1 MKLPT
6 TFLVSVT
13 VLSVVSAMVVWASG
27 EPFWWIMPL
36 WALAV
41 IVGTVIENRRKS

>member
-13 VLSVVSAMVVWASG
+13 VLAAISAMVVWASG
-27 EPFWWIMPL
+27 EPGWFIMPI
-36 WALAV
+36 WAVAV
-41 IVGTVIENRRKS
+41 VAATIIENRRK